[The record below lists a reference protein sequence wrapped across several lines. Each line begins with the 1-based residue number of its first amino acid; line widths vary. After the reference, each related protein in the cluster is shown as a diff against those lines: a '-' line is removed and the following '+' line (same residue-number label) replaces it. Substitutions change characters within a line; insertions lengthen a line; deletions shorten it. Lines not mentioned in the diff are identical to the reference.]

1 MTKTI
6 TDLATI
12 HVASESNNAMI
23 LWMLYGRGHASF
35 KQMLSTTKQSPDR
48 LRKCLEVLQK
58 YRLVRGEIANP
69 EDGSYLF
76 YRLTESGTDCCEI
89 LQDALRSMQRIIRE
103 PPPDKFL
110 IDKQA
115 FVIMANI
122 KGASGMRRLFD
133 RCRVMLIDDDFAE
146 IRNISYESDGG
157 LDDLL
162 DDERLLQIFT
172 EYYDEDSSVSLEY
185 YLRRV
190 KRLPIREARLVASAL
205 DGGMALITDNKK
217 MQQAARGVG
226 VMCAGTCEAL
236 EVGNGRL
243 PEKFCELSIGALR
256 AYKSISP
263 NLEHVLSK
271 MHDSYTTHMTVGLDK
286 EDGNALSVIREKIA
300 LVVESLHSGLGE
312 GNDVEFVSCEAR
324 QIPQARSDSFE
335 QKWDEQLKSVFK
347 TKPMDVHEIAQMFS
361 SMEATGIG
369 EKSSARGSSAKIPN
383 ESMPS
388 THLDSVAH
396 MHIIDRMSV
405 LESIKQFETASL
417 EFFTADQKNDSYES
431 KVAYV

>member
-12 HVASESNNAMI
+12 HVASESNNAMV

-35 KQMLSTTKQSPDR
+35 RQMLSTTKQSPDR

-89 LQDALRSMQRIIRE
+89 LQDALRMQRIIRE

-115 FVIMANI
+115 FVVMANT

-157 LDDLL
+157 LDELL

-226 VMCAGTCEAL
+226 VMCAGTCETL

-243 PEKFCELSIGALR
+243 PEKFRELSIGASR
-256 AYKSISP
+256 AYKSIPP
-263 NLEHVLSK
+263 NLEHGLSK
-271 MHDSYTTHMTVGLDK
+271 THDSYTTHMTVGPDK
-286 EDGNALSVIREKIA
+286 KDGNTLSVIREKIA
-300 LVVESLHSGLGE
+300 QVVESLHSGLGE
-312 GNDVEFVSCEAR
+312 MNDVEFVSCEAR
-324 QIPQARSDSFE
+324 QIPQTRSDSFE

-347 TKPMDVHEIAQMFS
+347 TRPMDAHEMAQMFS

-369 EKSSARGSSAKIPN
+369 AKSSARGSSAMTPN

-405 LESIKQFETASL
+405 LESIKQFETTSL
-417 EFFTADQKNDSYES
+417 ELFTTDQKNDSYES
-431 KVAYV
+431 EVTYV